1 MKEFARGSSAFVK
14 RSLRVVRKPYHKG
27 KLEDA
32 VNDRSQQRMVRLHLP
47 KFLNIGLLLAVMLTF
62 VSVSVHA
69 QSAMP
74 ACEGDQLEK
83 TREFG
88 MTFRKALNDG
98 NMDSWYKVLA
108 DDYQLHSSMVDF
120 APLDKD
126 GALAAMQPLLTAF
139 PGFQTEANLSLVSA
153 DCQYVTY
160 HWTSR
165 GTFTGPF
172 GDMQPTGNAFE
183 VSGINIAKVVNGQV
197 LEEWNTFDR
206 LTLLTQM
213 GVMGGEAA
221 PEATAATGS

>member
-1 MKEFARGSSAFVK
+1 MKDFARGSSAFVK
-14 RSLRVVRKPYHKG
+14 RSLRVMSKPYLKE

-32 VNDRSQQRMVRLHLP
+32 VNNRSQQRMARLHLS
-47 KFLNIGLLLAVMLTF
+47 KFVNIGLLLAVMLTF

-69 QSAMP
+69 QSAAP

-83 TREFG
+83 TRQFG
-88 MTFRKALNDG
+88 LTFMKAFNAG
-98 NMDSWYKVLA
+98 NMDAWYTVLA

-126 GALAAMQPLLTAF
+126 GALAAMKPLLTAF
-139 PGFQTEANLSLVSA
+139 PGFQTEANLSLVRT
-153 DCQYVTY
+153 DCKYVTY

-165 GTFTGPF
+165 GAFTGPF

-183 VSGINIAKVVNGQV
+183 LSGINIAKVVNGQIV
-197 LEEWNTFDR
+197 EEWNTFDR

-213 GVMGGEAA
+213 GVMGGEAT

>member
-1 MKEFARGSSAFVK
+1 MKEFVRGSSAFIK
-14 RSLRVVRKPYHKG
+14 RSLRVMRNLHHTG
-27 KLEDA
+27 KLEGA
-32 VNDRSQQRMVRLHLP
+32 VNDRSQHGMVRLHLS
-47 KFLNIGLLLAVMLTF
+47 KFVNVGLLLAVMLSF

-69 QSAMP
+69 QSTVP

-83 TREFG
+83 TREYG
-88 MTFRKALNDG
+88 LTFMKAFNDG
-98 NMDSWYKVLA
+98 NLDSWYKVLA

-126 GALAAMQPLLTAF
+126 GARAAMEPLLIAF
-139 PGFQTEANLSLVSA
+139 PGFQTEANLSLVST

-172 GDMQPTGNAFE
+172 GDMQPNGNAFE
-183 VSGINIAKVVNGQV
+183 LSGINIAKVVNGQIV
-197 LEEWNTFDR
+197 EEWNTFDR

-213 GVMGGEAA
+213 GVMGGEAT
-221 PEATAATGS
+221 PEATATTGS